1 MTTGTLAEPPQQ
13 GGTAAAYLGLVAI
26 WSTTPLAMVMSLR
39 DFDAAWALALRLA
52 VAAVLAQ
59 AVLRL
64 AGQRLAL
71 GADALRRYAIGA
83 LSMYGAM
90 IFTYLGARHLPSGMI
105 AILFGLSP
113 LMVGLLS
120 FLAFRSVRFS
130 LLQWLGLGIAV
141 AGLAQIFLQGER
153 LAGLDM
159 ASVLLVLLGVFS
171 YAVSALWI
179 KQLPQALPP
188 LVQTTGALWVSAL
201 AAAVSLPLLAHQ
213 APQHLPGLAASLAL
227 VYSAAVGSIVAM
239 LCYFF
244 LLARIEVGTMALTT
258 LMTPVFALLLGVAFN
273 HERFRPEILWGMG
286 LILLGLAAY
295 YERELRRA
303 LGAWLATEP
312 ATPALR
318 VPERLR
324 VPE

>member
-13 GGTAAAYLGLVAI
+13 GGTTAAYLGLVAI
-26 WSTTPLAMVMSLR
+26 WSTTPLAMVLSLR
-39 DFDAAWALALRLA
+39 DFDAVWALALRML
-52 VAAVLAQ
+52 VAAILAQ
-59 AVLRL
+59 FVLRL

-113 LMVGLLS
+113 LLVGLLS
-120 FLAFRSVRFS
+120 FLAFRAVRFAP
-130 LLQWLGLGIAV
+130 LQWLGLAIAV
-141 AGLAQIFLQGER
+141 AGLGQIFLQGEK
-153 LAGLDM
+153 LAAIDTR
-159 ASVLLVLLGVFS
+159 SVLLVLAGVLS
-171 YAVSALWI
+171 YAASALWI

-188 LVQTTGALWVSAL
+188 LVQTTGALWLSAL
-201 AAAVSLPLLAHQ
+201 AALLTVPLLGQH
-213 APQHLPGLAASLAL
+213 APTQLPSLAGSLAL
-227 VYSAAVGSIVAM
+227 LYSAAIGSIVAM

-244 LLARIEVGTMALTT
+244 LLQRIEVGTMALTT
-258 LMTPVFALLLGVAFN
+258 LITPVFALLLGVVFN

-295 YERELRRA
+295 YERDLRRA
-303 LGAWLATEP
+303 LAPLLETDAG
-312 ATPALR
+312 
-318 VPERLR
+318 RLR
-324 VPE
+324 LPE

>member
-13 GGTAAAYLGLVAI
+13 GGTTAAYLGLVAI

-39 DFDAAWALALRLA
+39 DFDAVWALALRML
-52 VAAVLAQ
+52 VAAILAQ
-59 AVLRL
+59 GVLRL
-64 AGQRLAL
+64 AGQTLAL

-113 LMVGLLS
+113 LLVGLLS
-120 FLAFRSVRFS
+120 FLALRAVRFTP
-130 LLQWLGLGIAV
+130 LQWLGLAIAI
-141 AGLAQIFLQGER
+141 AGLAQIFLQGEKLAALDTSSVVLV
-153 LAGLDM
+153 LAG
-159 ASVLLVLLGVFS
+159 VLS
-171 YAVSALWI
+171 YATSALWI

-188 LVQTTGALWVSAL
+188 LVQTTGALWLSAL
-201 AAAVSLPLLAHQ
+201 AALLTVPLLGRH
-213 APQHLPGLAASLAL
+213 APAHLPSLAGSLAL
-227 VYSAAVGSIVAM
+227 LYSASVGSIIAM

-244 LLARIEVGTMALTT
+244 LLQRIEVGTLALTT
-258 LMTPVFALLLGVAFN
+258 LITPVFALLLGVVFN

-295 YERELRRA
+295 YERDLRRA
-303 LGAWLATEP
+303 LAPLLEADAGGG
-312 ATPALR
+312 
-318 VPERLR
+318 RLR